1 VRASDLS
8 DPLDPV
14 PWVDPEDFVVAH
26 VAGQPRAFWL
36 DGTGARPWS
45 GRFSYVGWLRPDDLS
60 LGYDAHTRTVTAYR
74 GDGVEVVGDDIFRV
88 LEQHDPD
95 ARDARVRG
103 DIGSGWVGYFGYA
116 ARPELPVRLDKDT
129 EVPDACWMRA
139 ERLVAFDHA
148 HRRMSVIGDDAWRE
162 EVIGLLASTRPAG
175 DPWLDAGSG
184 GPTGGE
190 EDRAEVIATLDAGEY
205 AEAFVRVQSE
215 LRRGNSYET
224 NLTYRTE
231 VASRLD
237 PMTAYRRLRRT
248 NPAPYAGWLT
258 HHGIGLLSS
267 SPERF
272 VTVRP
277 DGWMETRPIKGT
289 TPRHPD
295 LGTDR
300 AAALRLTEDPKFR
313 GENLMIV
320 DLLRNDMSTVCEVGS
335 VEVTD
340 LMHVESYP
348 TVHQLVTTIR
358 GRLRP
363 DVSSIAGVH
372 ALFPG
377 GSMTGA
383 PKLRTMEIIAD
394 IETTARGPYAGAIG
408 WLGDDGRA
416 DLGIIIRTL
425 VHQPGRFTLGT
436 GGGITVRSDWDDEYA
451 ETQWK
456 VSALLA
462 SLNPR

>member
-1 VRASDLS
+1 MSADGDAAL
-8 DPLDPV
+8 

-26 VAGQPRAFWL
+26 LTGRDRAFWL

-45 GRFSYVGWLRPDDLS
+45 GRFSYVGWLAPGDVS
-60 LGYDAHTRTVTAYR
+60 LGYDATTQTVTAYH
-74 GDGVEVVGDDIFRV
+74 GDTAEVVGDDVFTA
-88 LEQHDPD
+88 LEEQLRQPPRSPAHQ
-95 ARDARVRG
+95 
-103 DIGSGWVGYFGYA
+103 DIGSGWVGWFGYA
-116 ARPELPVRLDKDT
+116 SRPDLPARIDKGGLVPE
-129 EVPDACWMRA
+129 ACWLRA
-139 ERLVAFDHA
+139 ERLVVFDHA
-148 HRRMSVIGDDAWRE
+148 SHTVSVIGDQAWRQE
-162 EVIGLLASTRPAG
+162 AAGLLAATPSAEAPS
-175 DPWLDAGSG
+175 SG
-184 GPTGGE
+184 GPAAHPPGT
-190 EDRAEVIATLDAGEY
+190 VLSTLDPGGY

-231 VASRLD
+231 VASGLD
-237 PMTAYRRLRRT
+237 PLTAYRRLRRA
-248 NPAPYAGWLT
+248 NPAPYAAWIT
-258 HHGIGLLSS
+258 HRGSSLLSS

-289 TPRHPD
+289 TPRHDDPAAD
-295 LGTDR
+295 Q
-300 AAALRLTEDPKFR
+300 AAALELTEDPKFR

-320 DLLRNDMSTVCEVGS
+320 DLLRNDMSMVCEVGT

-363 DVSSIAGVH
+363 DVRSIAAVR

-383 PKLRTMEIIAD
+383 PKLRTMEIIAEV
-394 IETTARGPYAGAIG
+394 ETTPRGPYAGAIG

-425 VHQPGRFTLGT
+425 VHHGDRYTLGT
-436 GGGITVRSDWDDEYA
+436 GGGITVRSECEAEYA

-462 SLNPR
+462 TLDTPPP

>member
-1 VRASDLS
+1 MIPTG
-8 DPLDPV
+8 PL

-26 VAGQPRAFWL
+26 VAGRARAFWL

-45 GRFSYVGWLRPDDLS
+45 GRFSYVGWLGPDDLS
-60 LGYDAHTRTVTAYR
+60 LGYDARTQSVTAYR
-74 GDGVEVVGDDIFRV
+74 AMRTDVVGDDVFAALQRHEPV
-88 LEQHDPD
+88 T
-95 ARDARVRG
+95 RG
-103 DIGSGWVGYFGYA
+103 DAAHKDIGTGWVGWFGYA
-116 ARPELPVRLDKDT
+116 SRPDLPARLDKDT
-129 EVPDACWMRA
+129 EVPDACWLRA

-148 HRRMSVIGDDAWRE
+148 RRTVSAIGDHAWRD
-162 EVIGLLASTRPAG
+162 EVGDLLASTPAAVG
-175 DPWLDAGSG
+175 ESG
-184 GPTGGE
+184 LVVPE
-190 EDRAEVIATLDAGEY
+190 APSAEVVSTLDAGAY

-224 NLTYRTE
+224 NLTYRTG

-237 PMTAYRRLRRT
+237 PMTAYRRLRRA
-248 NPAPYAGWLT
+248 NPAPYAAWVT
-258 HHGIGLLSS
+258 HDGSSLLSS

-289 TPRHPD
+289 TARYSDPAA
-295 LGTDR
+295 DR
-300 AAALRLTEDPKFR
+300 MAALQLTSDPKFR

-320 DLLRNDMSTVCEVGS
+320 DLLRNDMSMVCEVGS
-335 VEVTD
+335 VAVTD

-363 DVSSIAGVH
+363 DVSSIAAVH

-394 IETTARGPYAGAIG
+394 VETTARGPYAGAIG

-425 VHQPGRFTLGT
+425 VHHGDSYTVGT
-436 GGGITVRSDWDDEYA
+436 GGGITVRSDCEDEYA

-456 VSALLA
+456 ISALLA
-462 SLNPR
+462 SLDGKDERPDLLAR